1 MTNIEKSFYCL
12 GQASKT
18 CFKCSYC
25 RAIDTIEG
33 KTIYNTLSSE
43 INSQAM

>member
-18 CFKCSYC
+18 CF
-25 RAIDTIEG
+25 
-33 KTIYNTLSSE
+33 NQNLSDFWYTV
-43 INSQAM
+43 